1 MYLWVLHLEIVFHS
15 FVFKKPTVFLL
26 DNVRKSIQEGREA
39 DRIKVQEGLASGTV
53 IKRGLFVCSDPGF
66 KEASPP
72 TSPRAGCQAVCL
84 WPCSPT
90 SFLDAHF
97 SPTPP
102 PAPRSPPTWPHSP
115 AQWRAHALPFWPTD
129 SRMES
134 ISGFNPRCS
143 LGCGLPGSV
152 PPHLVWPSAV
162 HQLAP
167 WPSVPESGE
176 GEDAEDESGG
186 WRKDRGAIT
195 PHVLT
200 SSKNTS
206 HWRAQW
212 GRQRVACA
220 AKCTRL

>member
-53 IKRGLFVCSDPGF
+53 IKWGLFVCSDPGF

-134 ISGFNPRCS
+134 ISGFNPWCS

-167 WPSVPESGE
+167 WPSVPAGV
-176 GEDAEDESGG
+176 GG
-186 WRKDRGAIT
+186 RWRCLGRKWRLEKRPRGRHPT
-195 PHVLT
+195 RPHLI
-200 SSKNTS
+200 
-206 HWRAQW
+206 
-212 GRQRVACA
+212 
-220 AKCTRL
+220 